1 MGREVGLAAALVRH
15 VRVQLGRCEIGVAE
29 HLLDAPEV
37 GTALEQ
43 MGRERVS
50 KKMWVHASRLEPCT
64 LGEPPEDETGA
75 CTRERSAF
83 RVQEQCGRPAPVE
96 VRASA

>member
-1 MGREVGLAAALVRH
+1 M
-15 VRVQLGRCEIGVAE
+15 AE

-37 GTALEQ
+37 GAALEQ

-50 KKMWVHASRLEPCT
+50 KQMWVHASRLEPCT
-64 LGEPPEDETGA
+64 LGEPSEDEKSA

-83 RVQEQCGRPAPVE
+83 RVQEQRARPTSVE
-96 VRASA
+96 VRAPA